1 MELNKQN
8 LQTTEN
14 ILTVDDGG
22 DNLVK
27 SVDSYLPY
35 VLSIAK
41 QVKKSLSPSIELDDL
56 VSYGVT
62 GLLEAQKRFD
72 PTLGANFTTFS
83 YYRIRGAIYDGLRKM
98 GWVSRHEY
106 QKIKFGEKANAYLAN
121 ATNRNSAFLPLK
133 KSAREEIAD
142 LAAQI
147 NHLVTIFVT
156 SLDGVEENDLED
168 SNAILADVALEKNEL
183 RALVKKAIKQL
194 SEEEQNLIS
203 LYYFKQKSLEEVGRE
218 IGLSKS
224 WTSRRH
230 AQIIEKLSSILK
242 SLML

>member
-8 LQTTEN
+8 LQSSENTTAHQ
-14 ILTVDDGG
+14 VVG
-22 DNLVK
+22 DNSVK

-41 QVKKSLSPSIELDDL
+41 QVKKSLSASIEIDDL

-106 QKIKFGEKANAYLAN
+106 QKIKFGEKATAYLETVAK
-121 ATNRNSAFLPLK
+121 RNNTQQPLK
-133 KSAREEIAD
+133 KNAQEEIAD
-142 LAAQI
+142 LATQV

-156 SLDGVEENDLED
+156 SLDGLED
-168 SNAILADVALEKNEL
+168 SDFEDNNAVRADVTLEKHEL
-183 RALVKKAIKQL
+183 RSLVKKAIKQL
-194 SEEEQNLIS
+194 PEDEQNLIC
-203 LYYFKQKSLEEVGRE
+203 LYYFKEKSLEEVGRE

-230 AQIIEKLSSILK
+230 AQIIDKLSLLLK
-242 SLML
+242 NMLL